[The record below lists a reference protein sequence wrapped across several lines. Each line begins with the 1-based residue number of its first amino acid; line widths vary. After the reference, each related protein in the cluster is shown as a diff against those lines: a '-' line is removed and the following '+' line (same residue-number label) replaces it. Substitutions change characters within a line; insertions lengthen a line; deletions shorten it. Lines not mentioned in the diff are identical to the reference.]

1 MGPLRTFNTHGK
13 IFLTLRKNW
22 VFGQPIIVLQW
33 HHCEKPLLE
42 HLFLRVYII
51 FTCLSEIQCQSTAF
65 LSPLPQRE
73 PNNRDNSL
81 TPTWNTHSRE
91 ETAHKLHRRRLQFQ
105 CISSRGHSMWRTSS
119 HTHAEE
125 HSAWPHI
132 ELDSPRIISLTTP
145 DTSPDVCVFIC
156 L

>member
-65 LSPLPQRE
+65 LSALPQRE

-81 TPTWNTHSRE
+81 TPT
-91 ETAHKLHRRRLQFQ
+91 
-105 CISSRGHSMWRTSS
+105 
-119 HTHAEE
+119 
-125 HSAWPHI
+125 
-132 ELDSPRIISLTTP
+132 
-145 DTSPDVCVFIC
+145 
-156 L
+156 